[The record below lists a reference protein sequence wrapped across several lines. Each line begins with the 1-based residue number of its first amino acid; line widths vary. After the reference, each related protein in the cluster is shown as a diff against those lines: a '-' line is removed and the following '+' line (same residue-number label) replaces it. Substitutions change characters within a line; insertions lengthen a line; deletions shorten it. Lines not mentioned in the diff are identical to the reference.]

1 MIPQKGA
8 GASITKK
15 ISAEDV
21 ETFANL
27 TGDKN
32 PVHLDEAYA
41 RRTRFGKRI
50 AHGMLGASLIF
61 TVLGMYLPGPGT
73 IYLSQTLQF
82 LAPVYLDDVLTA
94 EVTVTNVREDKPI
107 ITLETRCLNQD
118 DTLVL
123 MGEAKVLVDI
133 S

>member
-50 AHGMLGASLIF
+50 AHGMLGASLIS

>member
-41 RRTRFGKRI
+41 RSTRFGKRI
-50 AHGMLGASLIF
+50 AHGMLGASLIS